1 MLSTCNIVWQLVCLR
16 ILGFHEGSI
25 PSSTALDNWIH
36 EYNEQSSSAW
46 QTQKVKRVCWLRMVV
61 HYLTLLKWSECIIVG
76 FSVCVCVCACVC
88 ILKTFSPAFPFSF
101 PPTSLLTPSSLLSH
115 HPRAP
120 PTSPPPTS
128 RLAGGG
134 GLATFDS
141 LKTFRNLLPLNIAA
155 LRKLT
160 Q

>member
-1 MLSTCNIVWQLVCLR
+1 MLSTCNIVWQLVCVR

-36 EYNEQSSSAW
+36 EYNERSSSAW

-76 FSVCVCVCACVC
+76 FSVCVCVCVCVCACACACACVC

-101 PPTSLLTPSSLLSH
+101 PPTRPSPHSIL
-115 HPRAP
+115 P
-120 PTSPPPTS
+120 PCHTIPGPLPLPP
-128 RLAGGG
+128 
-134 GLATFDS
+134 
-141 LKTFRNLLPLNIAA
+141 LLPHTRVWPEGGDWLPLIH
-155 LRKLT
+155 
-160 Q
+160 